1 VDKQTKNLKPKFNLK
16 LLMDQQEFVLVILL
30 IVMCIILNFV
40 NEGFFTPANFKPMS
54 RGFTIEGFTLIGMT
68 FLLITGVFDISVG
81 SVMALSGFIFTTLAA
96 ANMNI
101 YLAIFAALAVGALIG
116 LINGL
121 VVTILKVNS
130 FIATLAM
137 MTIVRGLVLALSQG
151 NPVRLSTSEF
161 NQFST
166 SETFGIPTMF
176 IVFVLVIVCI
186 DFMLRK
192 VRYFRQFYFIGGNE
206 NSAELTGI
214 NVQRTRM
221 MLYITIGILGA
232 LSGALSSSRLEA
244 AVPNAYIGVEMKLIV
259 ACVMGGCSL
268 NGGSGSMFASAL
280 GLAFLFLLDNGLVML
295 RVSIYW
301 FTGVLGFFLVGVVLL
316 NTFSA
321 SSIERTLKKARN
333 STSRSLP

>member
-321 SSIERTLKKARN
+321 SSIERNLKKARN